1 MVLLYFL
8 LSSEM
13 KEALWDLKHFCK
25 VFLEFVLGWG
35 WFMGTAASPQ
45 HAHKEDE
52 QGELF
57 AKCSFGEATQFLLFF
72 FKAQHSQIEVGTRV
86 CPSDLI

>member
-1 MVLLYFL
+1 
-8 LSSEM
+8 
-13 KEALWDLKHFCK
+13 
-25 VFLEFVLGWG
+25 
-35 WFMGTAASPQ
+35 MGTAASPQ

-57 AKCSFGEATQFLLFF
+57 AKCSFGEATQFLFFFFF
-72 FKAQHSQIEVGTRV
+72 FKAQHSQIEVGMRV

>member
-1 MVLLYFL
+1 
-8 LSSEM
+8 
-13 KEALWDLKHFCK
+13 
-25 VFLEFVLGWG
+25 
-35 WFMGTAASPQ
+35 MGTAASPQ

-57 AKCSFGEATQFLLFF
+57 AKCSFGEATQFLFFFF
-72 FKAQHSQIEVGTRV
+72 FKAQHSQIEVGMRV